1 MIIIKRKY
9 TEPLKEGGL
18 TYRTEYKV
26 FANDDIVGV
35 QKYLD
40 VEQDKTKQFEFK
52 KI

>member
-9 TEPLKEGGL
+9 TEPSKKGGL
-18 TYRTEYKV
+18 TYQTEYKV
-26 FANDDIVGV
+26 FANDDVAGV

-40 VEQDKTKQFEFK
+40 AKQGQFEFK